1 MDKKQEKF
9 FKLLKLLDDCR
20 QKLYATYNLFVS
32 CLAQSKQQRGELGAM
47 YEQLL
52 AYNDELA
59 LLEKSGKKVSKVK
72 LNKYATEVEALTTA
86 YAEQVKHINSIM
98 DDCERCRKTY
108 KGEIALCCKTYKMLK
123 PDDVSSSIQ
132 KGYRQQVK
140 LSKAIL
146 SKTDEVKASYKKV
159 KEDVKAEQILFNK
172 LASNITEKI
181 SKLG

>member
-32 CLAQSKQQRGELGAM
+32 CLAQSKQQRAELGAM

-52 AYNDELA
+52 AYNDELV
-59 LLEKSGKKVSKVK
+59 LLEKSGKKVSKVR
-72 LNKYATEVEALTTA
+72 LNKYAKEVAELVAS
-86 YAEQVKHINSIM
+86 YAEQVKHINTIM

-108 KGEIALCCKTYKMLK
+108 KGEVALCCKTYKMLK

-140 LSKAIL
+140 LCRAIL
-146 SKTDEVKASYKKV
+146 DKTEEVKASYKKIKQEV
-159 KEDVKAEQILFNK
+159 KDEQILFDK
-172 LASNITEKI
+172 LASSITEKI